1 MVKTQVMVY
10 FSLYGNEFPIE
21 DVTEA
26 MGIEPTN
33 SYKKGDVI
41 VRPLNPNVISTKSQY
56 RKETSWELS
65 TGYQESF
72 DVKIQMDQILER
84 LKNKAD
90 IINGLKNKYQLECD
104 FSIVIIMENG
114 DTPGLHIDNEQIA
127 FANSIKA
134 DFDIDLYAN
143 PYNDTVY
150 D

>member
-1 MVKTQVMVY
+1 
-10 FSLYGNEFPIE
+10 
-21 DVTEA
+21 
-26 MGIEPTN
+26 
-33 SYKKGDVI
+33 
-41 VRPLNPNVISTKSQY
+41 
-56 RKETSWELS
+56 
-65 TGYQESF
+65 
-72 DVKIQMDQILER
+72 MDQILER

-143 PYNDTVY
+143 LYNDTFY